1 MLFVDLIK
9 AAIFLICLRRS
20 KKFLMECLLQPG
32 REIIGDKL
40 VIASVTRK
48 GEAASYGNKNE
59 VRSRWSYFYLL
70 VT

>member
-1 MLFVDLIK
+1 
-9 AAIFLICLRRS
+9 
-20 KKFLMECLLQPG
+20 MERLLQPS

-48 GEAASYGNKNE
+48 GEAASYGNKNV

>member
-1 MLFVDLIK
+1 MLLVDLIK
-9 AAIFLICLRRS
+9 AAIFLICLRCC
-20 KKFLMECLLQPG
+20 KQFLMERLLQPG

-48 GEAASYGNKNE
+48 GEATSYGNKIM
-59 VRSRWSYFYLL
+59 VRSKWSYFYLL